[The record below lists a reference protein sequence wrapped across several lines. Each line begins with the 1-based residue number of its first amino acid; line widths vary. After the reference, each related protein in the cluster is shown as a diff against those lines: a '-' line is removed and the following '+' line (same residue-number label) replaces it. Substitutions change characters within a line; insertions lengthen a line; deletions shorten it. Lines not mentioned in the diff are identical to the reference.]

1 MKQSSWEVCVICL
14 SYSFNHLTCYEF
26 SFSPSKVVEIVGK
39 MLGHRLITKQ
49 TPKEGSL
56 VKKVMVA
63 ESVNIV
69 RETYICILMDRLVS
83 KLYNF
88 LPLF

>member
-1 MKQSSWEVCVICL
+1 
-14 SYSFNHLTCYEF
+14 
-26 SFSPSKVVEIVGK
+26 VEIVGK

-49 TPKEGSL
+49 TPKEGIM

-69 RETYICILMDRLVS
+69 RETYICILMDRLAS

-88 LPLF
+88 LPLFQMSLFL